1 MIAKVKVLKEKIA
14 FKGMN
19 LKEFAQEISINEN
32 FFNSIV
38 NGKRNTSPRTAK
50 KIAQN
55 LNVEINEIFKYTSD
69 KKEEYAKK

>member
-1 MIAKVKVLKEKIA
+1 MIAKVKALKEKIA

-69 KKEEYAKK
+69 KEGEYAKK